1 MIILHNEA
9 KIFEDKKTPIIV
21 MSRDRSYFQK
31 ITYTQSF
38 FSQVTVLQGKV
49 YHRPRV
55 SIMSKSKVIVNLS
68 LCKSDAVQKLLNA
81 EVTIHA
87 KVYLC
92 AFLKSVS
99 KNFYNFYIYFQ

>member
-38 FSQVTVLQGKV
+38 FFTSDSFARQSLPPTKGK
-49 YHRPRV
+49 YYE
-55 SIMSKSKVIVNLS
+55 
-68 LCKSDAVQKLLNA
+68 QK
-81 EVTIHA
+81 
-87 KVYLC
+87 
-92 AFLKSVS
+92 
-99 KNFYNFYIYFQ
+99 